1 MLKIKRCKHKHEET
15 RNEEV
20 GGYNIPDG
28 CTTEYDIY
36 CSDCGEYLGHWAY
49 GSTDL
54 EYFLKTAGIFKRLK
68 YYIKEKLEMRKYKKQ
83 MKGLDEN
90 SDLPF

>member
-1 MLKIKRCKHKHEET
+1 MLRIKCKHKREES
-15 RNEEV
+15 RNEEI

-36 CSDCGEYLGHWAY
+36 CKDCGEYLGHWAY
-49 GSTDL
+49 GNTDL
-54 EYFLKTAGIFKRLK
+54 EYFLKTAGMFEKLK
-68 YYIKEKLEMRKYKKQ
+68 FYIKDKISLRKYKKQ

-90 SDLPF
+90 SGLPF